1 MALIRSA
8 KLARDL
14 YWPELLELVDYG
26 EPVDVRGRKTLE
38 ILNVVTEV
46 QEPWHH
52 CILLPARRW
61 NPWLAMS
68 EALWILAGRND
79 VAALLPYNKNI
90 VNYSDDGVHLY
101 GAYGARIYEQIDELI
116 ERLRRDPSDRRA
128 VLQIWDHTSIFDGW
142 PMNRDLTTDSKD
154 PPCNNMV
161 YFKLRNNK
169 LHMTVICRSNDI
181 HWGLY
186 AVNLPTFG
194 ILQVYIAARLGVEVG
209 AQTHLSNSLHV
220 YTDDKAAAEI
230 TDRMLYKEPNVL
242 PVYPEHG
249 LAFTSNDVLTEPRTF
264 SSHAKFSEYCSDIL
278 DSSLKIAYG
287 FPPFLQFAG
296 SFLKQYRN
304 HVWEPDLLLHRER
317 FQDWVAAGQLFVDK
331 VWKQPANVS

>member
-8 KLARDL
+8 RLARDL
-14 YWPELLELVDYG
+14 YWSELLELVDYG

-46 QEPWHH
+46 IEPWHH

-79 VAALLPYNKNI
+79 IAALVPYNKNI
-90 VNYSDDGVHLY
+90 ANYSDDGITLY
-101 GAYGARIYEQIDELI
+101 GAYGARMYHQIDDLI

-128 VLQIWDHTSIFDGW
+128 VLQIWDQANGSDPYEEPW
-142 PMNRDLTTDSKD
+142 NDLITDSKD

-161 YFKLRNNK
+161 YFKLRGNK

-209 AQTHLSNSLHV
+209 TQTHLSNSLHV

-230 TDRMLYKEPNVL
+230 TDRMLYREPNVL
-242 PVYPEHG
+242 PPYPEHELVFKNLETFNHAAIATACSATLIDVSLG
-249 LAFTSNDVLTEPRTF
+249 SGWGGFT
-264 SSHAKFSEYCSDIL
+264 
-278 DSSLKIAYG
+278 
-287 FPPFLQFAG
+287 PFLIFARY
-296 SFLKQYRN
+296 FLKQYTE
-304 HVWEPDLLLHRER
+304 HEWHPQDLPYAY
-317 FQDWVAAGQLFVDK
+317 QYKDWVAAGQLFVDK